1 VQTFRVEIAEPA
13 EADIEQAHDWLN
25 AESTEAA
32 DRWIDGLLA
41 TIEKLRTMP
50 RRCPLAP
57 ENSDHVEEI
66 RQFLFGHYRIL
77 FTVDAQRVIVL
88 HVRHGARLALGLGEN
103 GESGCGE

>member
-25 AESTEAA
+25 AESAEAA
-32 DRWIDGLLA
+32 DRWIDGLLT

-57 ENSDHVEEI
+57 ENSDQVEEI
-66 RQFLFGHYRIL
+66 RQLLYGQYRIL

-88 HVRHGARLALGLGEN
+88 HVRHGARMALGR
-103 GESGCGE
+103 